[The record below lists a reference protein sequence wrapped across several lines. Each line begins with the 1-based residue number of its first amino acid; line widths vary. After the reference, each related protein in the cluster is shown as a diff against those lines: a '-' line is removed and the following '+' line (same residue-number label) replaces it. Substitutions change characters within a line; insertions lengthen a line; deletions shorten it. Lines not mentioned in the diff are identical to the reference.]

1 MRFETDILEGMNR
14 AKALLRVMDGE
25 NRDSAW
31 YAVLDDDW
39 PRVRDGLAERLAR
52 L

>member
-1 MRFETDILEGMNR
+1 MLVRG
-14 AKALLRVMDGE
+14 GE

-39 PRVRDGLAERLAR
+39 PRVRDGLVAR
-52 L
+52 LPRT